1 MMNSVQIQSNGVYG
15 FGQSPIQEPG
25 PNQLL
30 IKVHSSVLNPSDIL
44 FMRGKY
50 NVKLKYPYTPGWE
63 GSGTVIKSGPGML
76 AQWFVGKRVAF
87 NK

>member
-1 MMNSVQIQSNGVYG
+1 MNSVQIQSNGVYG
-15 FGQSPIQEPG
+15 FGQSPIQQPG

-50 NVKLKYPYTPGWE
+50 NVRVKYPFTPGWE
-63 GSGTVIKSGPGML
+63 GSGTVIKAGAGML
-76 AQWFVGKRVAF
+76 AEWFVGKRVAF
-87 NK
+87 NKQ